1 DCSCCQKKLHKEKYQ
16 LVIKNMEL
24 ITELAQDL
32 GIGEIDV
39 VDKGVKLMGAYRK
52 IKREN
57 CQLIIEN
64 PLTNTRQEL
73 IVIPDLTINN

>member
-1 DCSCCQKKLHKEKYQ
+1 MDCSCCRKELHKEKYQ

-39 VDKGVKLMGAYRK
+39 VDKGLKLMVAYRK
-52 IKREN
+52 LKREN

-73 IVIPDLTINN
+73 IVIPELI